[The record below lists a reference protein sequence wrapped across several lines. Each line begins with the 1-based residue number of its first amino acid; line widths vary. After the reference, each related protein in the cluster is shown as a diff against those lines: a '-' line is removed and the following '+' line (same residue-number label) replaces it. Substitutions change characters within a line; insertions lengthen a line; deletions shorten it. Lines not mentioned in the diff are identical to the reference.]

1 MSTHTHTRLHAV
13 CVSNSADYFYDVLD
27 DLLGEYGLTDKDGK
41 PLRAR
46 DLAHLTD
53 DYKGIGY
60 ALSTEE
66 ELGTYMCISML
77 YTSLCVCIFNMLH
90 TTGRYTGQLMIHVL
104 RERPIYRPIRMTS
117 CAQICAC
124 YCAYAHCA
132 IVHVQN
138 NSM

>member
-1 MSTHTHTRLHAV
+1 M

-66 ELGTYMCISML
+66 ELGTYMYMYMYIIVF
-77 YTSLCVCIFNMLH
+77 YKSLCVCIFKCLVKISNMKE
-90 TTGRYTGQLMIHVL
+90 T
-104 RERPIYRPIRMTS
+104 
-117 CAQICAC
+117 
-124 YCAYAHCA
+124 
-132 IVHVQN
+132 
-138 NSM
+138 